1 MFRFIRILRMTD
13 LEIFEVL
20 HNSVLICLLII
31 EDKRRTLTD
40 AEKQLIPYRL
50 MDEEEIKEEINN
62 VLYLYLLTGK
72 ELTEKQNDT
81 IIDFANNL
89 LHEVIPT
96 AIIVKRLIDE
106 NKFFNMPLTFQ
117 LKDFQDILKYVDS
130 PIKLNQLDERFYLS
144 QE

>member
-40 AEKQLIPYRL
+40 AERQLIPYRL

-81 IIDFANNL
+81 IFDFTDNL
-89 LHEVIPT
+89 LH
-96 AIIVKRLIDE
+96 
-106 NKFFNMPLTFQ
+106 
-117 LKDFQDILKYVDS
+117 
-130 PIKLNQLDERFYLS
+130 
-144 QE
+144 

>member
-40 AEKQLIPYRL
+40 AERQLIPYRL

-81 IIDFANNL
+81 IFDFIDNL
-89 LHEVIPT
+89 LH
-96 AIIVKRLIDE
+96 
-106 NKFFNMPLTFQ
+106 
-117 LKDFQDILKYVDS
+117 
-130 PIKLNQLDERFYLS
+130 
-144 QE
+144 